1 MTLIAWQRGVLVVT
15 GALVAAI
22 GIAASAQATFP
33 GGNGRIAYTWSLG
46 GEAFEDGPRPGLVGI
61 VSVRR
66 DGLGRR
72 LVARGGTQPSYS
84 PDGRRIAFLR
94 SQNRLW
100 VARADGERARRV
112 TPRDWLVGE
121 HTWSPAGTRLAFER
135 NFVNSGGSA
144 LYTVMPDGTGL
155 QRLLKS
161 PLGIELSEG
170 AWSPNGK
177 ALVYDQTSITGRTL
191 VRFVRAGQIT
201 TLARPAF
208 GATWSRRGLVAYTT
222 MPAGGGL
229 DQVCVTRPDPAATRR
244 CIGFADAAVSDPTW
258 SPDGRRLMVMYTP
271 QGGGQAEI
279 WIVRPDGTVLT
290 RAPRGSV
297 FPIWSPDGSRLAF
310 SEARFAG
317 EPRLEFEDLWVMHLD
332 GSVKRR
338 LVRGGQVN
346 SPDWQ
351 PRP

>member
-1 MTLIAWQRGVLVVT
+1 MTLIARHRRVLMGI
-15 GALVAAI
+15 GALTAALGIVAP
-22 GIAASAQATFP
+22 AQATFP
-33 GGNGRIAYTWSLG
+33 GDNGRIAYTWSRG
-46 GEAFEDGPRPGLVGI
+46 GEAFEDGPRPQLVGI

-100 VARADGERARRV
+100 VARADGERARPV
-112 TPRDWLVGE
+112 TPREWRVGE
-121 HTWSPAGTRLAFER
+121 HTWSPGGTRIAFER
-135 NFVNSGGSA
+135 NFVNSGASA
-144 LYTVMPDGTGL
+144 LYTVMPDGTGI
-155 QRLLKS
+155 QRLLKA
-161 PLGIELSEG
+161 PGIELSDG

-177 ALVYDQTSITGRTL
+177 AIVYDQPSVTGRTL
-191 VRFVRAGQIT
+191 VRIFRAGQIT

-208 GATWSRRGLVAYTT
+208 DASWSSRGLIAYTT
-222 MPAGGGL
+222 APAGGQL
-229 DQVCVTRPDPAATRR
+229 NQVCVTRPDPAATRR
-244 CIGFADAAVSDPTW
+244 CIGFADASVSDPTW

-317 EPRLEFEDLWVMHLD
+317 EPSLEYEDLWVMHLD

-338 LVRGGQVN
+338 VVRGGQVN